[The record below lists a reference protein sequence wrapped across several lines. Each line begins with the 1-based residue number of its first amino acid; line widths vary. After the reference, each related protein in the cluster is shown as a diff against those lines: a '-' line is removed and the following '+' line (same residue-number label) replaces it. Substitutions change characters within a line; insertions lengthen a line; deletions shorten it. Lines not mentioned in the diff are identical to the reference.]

1 MAFAAS
7 GQVGVQKDVGETLA
21 TAIRGLVD
29 PVGREPLEPNA
40 QPVGDAQIVVVRP
53 QVVETVGHVLGNM
66 FQRMYHLIEVA
77 GAADA
82 ANAAALES
90 GTRKLEDFLQLVIDY
105 FSPVGL
111 MLQELPATEVAQG
124 LARQVS
130 DSIGCSVR
138 VDAKLPAESRLL
150 GDPARLARSFSLLA
164 SRLRGDAGTQHA
176 VTVRVVGET
185 TGRSIRLTVTLPA
198 GVVAADSSESEV
210 RLAVAEKLL
219 ETHGGTLRQRALP
232 TGEVLWEI
240 ALPLQP

>member
-1 MAFAAS
+1 M
-7 GQVGVQKDVGETLA
+7 
-21 TAIRGLVD
+21 
-29 PVGREPLEPNA
+29 
-40 QPVGDAQIVVVRP
+40 VVRP
-53 QVVETVGHVLGNM
+53 HVVETVGHVLGNM

-82 ANAAALES
+82 ASATALQT

-105 FSPVGL
+105 FSPVSL
-111 MLQELPATEVAQG
+111 VLQQLPAPEVAQG

-150 GDPARLARSFSLLA
+150 ADPGRLARSFSLLA
-164 SRLRGDAGTQHA
+164 SRLRAAAGGEQA

-185 TGRSIRLTVTLPA
+185 SGRSVRLTVRLPA
-198 GVVAADSSESEV
+198 SVVAAESSESEV
-210 RLAVAEKLL
+210 RWAVAEKLL
-219 ETHGGTLRQRALP
+219 ETHGGTLRQRAMP
-232 TGEVLWEI
+232 TGEVQWEI